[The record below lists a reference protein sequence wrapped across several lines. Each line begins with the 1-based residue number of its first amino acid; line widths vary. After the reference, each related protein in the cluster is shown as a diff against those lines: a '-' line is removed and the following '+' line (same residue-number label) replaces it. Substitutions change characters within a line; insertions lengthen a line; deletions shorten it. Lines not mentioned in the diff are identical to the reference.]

1 MVEIDALP
9 KSTTMAYAGVRT
21 IAALFVV
28 ASTWSSALAA
38 PNENKPVDYTGHRL
52 VSVTPVTSAQVELL
66 STLADKLQLDVW
78 QESTAVNVSALLRLR
93 PDVVEEFEV
102 DITRAG
108 LTLTTRCTNLQEAI
122 DDERRSMRFATYS
135 TTPLR
140 FQRYLK
146 YAEFAN
152 ALKQYAKK
160 YDHVSYLSIG
170 RSYEG
175 RNIMAAHI
183 KIKEDLPIVFLEC
196 GIHAR
201 EWISPSAC
209 LYIIDQLATGYEKDE
224 GISQLLSKYEWRI
237 HPIVNPDGYDYTHA
251 AERLWRK
258 TRSRSRFSDRC
269 RGADANRNFDVGRFC
284 RTRGSSSPCQDTYC
298 GDFAF
303 SEPES
308 RAIRDALW
316 AIQGRTEYYFSVHNF
331 GQLWMFPYGY
341 TDAPAPDY
349 DLLMSISLR
358 AKEAIKKVQGTA
370 YTVGPISKTIY
381 QVSGSSVDWAYE
393 AMKVTKSFA
402 LELQPSWYRFQGSLG
417 FLLPAEEIYPV
428 VQETWAGI
436 REAVA

>member
-1 MVEIDALP
+1 
-9 KSTTMAYAGVRT
+9 MAYAGVRT

-28 ASTWSSALAA
+28 ASIWSSALAA

-78 QESTAVNVSALLRLR
+78 QESTAVNV
-93 PDVVEEFEV
+93 
-102 DITRAG
+102 
-108 LTLTTRCTNLQEAI
+108 AI

-175 RNIMAAHI
+175 RNIMAAH
-183 KIKEDLPIVFLEC
+183 EDLPIVFLEC

-237 HPIVNPDGYDYTHA
+237 HPIVNPDGYDYTHT

-341 TDAPAPDY
+341 TDVPAPDY
-349 DLLMSISLR
+349 DLLMNISLR

>member
-1 MVEIDALP
+1 MVELDAPP

-28 ASTWSSALAA
+28 ASIWSSALAA
-38 PNENKPVDYTGHRL
+38 PNENKPVDYTG
-52 VSVTPVTSAQVELL
+52 
-66 STLADKLQLDVW
+66 STYGK
-78 QESTAVNVSALLRLR
+78 SPPAVNVSALLRLR
-93 PDVVEEFEV
+93 PDVVEEFEAEV
-102 DITRAG
+102 TRAG
-108 LTLTTRCTNLQEAI
+108 LNLTTRCTNLQEAI

-237 HPIVNPDGYDYTHA
+237 HPIVNPDGYDYTHT

-284 RTRGSSSPCQDTYC
+284 SQCCGFFFLNYTYT
-298 GDFAF
+298 
-303 SEPES
+303 
-308 RAIRDALW
+308 AIDP
-316 AIQGRTEYYFSVHNF
+316 F
-331 GQLWMFPYGY
+331 
-341 TDAPAPDY
+341 
-349 DLLMSISLR
+349 
-358 AKEAIKKVQGTA
+358 
-370 YTVGPISKTIY
+370 TVYNP
-381 QVSGSSVDWAYE
+381 
-393 AMKVTKSFA
+393 
-402 LELQPSWYRFQGSLG
+402 
-417 FLLPAEEIYPV
+417 
-428 VQETWAGI
+428 
-436 REAVA
+436 

>member
-1 MVEIDALP
+1 MVGLDAP
-9 KSTTMAYAGVRT
+9 PMSTTMAYAGVRT
-21 IAALFVV
+21 IAAFFLV
-28 ASTWSSALAA
+28 ATTWSSALPA
-38 PNENKPVDYTGHRL
+38 PNENEPVDYTGHRL
-52 VSVTPVTSAQVELL
+52 VSVTPITTAQVDLL

-93 PDVVEEFEV
+93 PDVAAEFETS
-102 DITRAG
+102 ITRTG
-108 LTLTTRCTNLQEAI
+108 LTLTTRCMNLQEQTCQLPTCM
-122 DDERRSMRFATYS
+122 SS
-135 TTPLR
+135 VTPEVGSQLH
-140 FQRYLK
+140 LTK
-146 YAEFAN
+146 TGLFAN

-160 YDHVSYLSIG
+160 YEHVTYLSIG

-183 KIKEDLPIVFLEC
+183 KTQENLPIVFLEC

-224 GISQLLSKYEWRI
+224 GIQQLLSKYEWRI
-237 HPIVNPDGYDYTHA
+237 HPIVNPDGYEYTHA
-251 AERLWRK
+251 TDRFWRK
-258 TRSRSRFSDRC
+258 TRSKSRFADRC
-269 RGADANRNFDVGRFC
+269 RGADANRNFDIGRFC
-284 RTRGSSSPCQDTYC
+284 RSRGSTSPCQDTYC

-303 SEPES
+303 SEPET

-316 AIQGRTEYYFSVHNF
+316 AIQGRTEFYFSVHSF
-331 GQLWMFPYGY
+331 GQLWMFPYAY
-341 TDAPAPDY
+341 SDARAPDY
-349 DLLMSISLR
+349 DQLMNISLR
-358 AKEAIKKVQGTA
+358 AKEAIKKVQGTV

-402 LELQPSWYRFQGSLG
+402 LELQPSWYRFQGKLG
-417 FLLPAEEIYPV
+417 FLLPAEDIYPV

-436 REAVA
+436 RAAVA